1 MARLKV
7 AWRHLAE
14 GVAALAFATL
24 FFAFIVQVA
33 SRYVFNAPVSWTLEL
48 CAIAYVW
55 VVFWSAGVLVPEGRH
70 IAFDVL
76 YHWLPPRVRRVVA
89 IFLSACLAAIY
100 LAALP
105 GVLDYVRYLGR
116 RSTMLLHVRMDLVYA
131 CFAIFLVA
139 VILGA
144 LVRLR
149 GLVGSRWR
157 FEI

>member
-1 MARLKV
+1 MQRLKV
-7 AWRHLAE
+7 AWRHFAE

-33 SRYVFNAPVSWTLEL
+33 SRYVFGVPVSWTLEL
-48 CAIAYVW
+48 CAISYVW
-55 VVFWSAGVLVPEGRH
+55 VVFWSAGVLVPEKRQ

-76 YHWLPPRVRRVVA
+76 YHWFPPKARRVVA
-89 IFLSACLAAIY
+89 IFLSTCLALTY

-105 GVLDYVRYLGR
+105 GVLGYIQYLSR

-139 VILGA
+139 VIVEAA
-144 LVRLR
+144 LRLR
-149 GLVGSRWR
+149 VLASARWR
-157 FEI
+157 DEL

>member
-55 VVFWSAGVLVPEGRH
+55 VVFWSAGVLVPERRH

-89 IFLSACLAAIY
+89 IFLSACLAAVY

>member
-1 MARLKV
+1 
-7 AWRHLAE
+7 
-14 GVAALAFATL
+14 
-24 FFAFIVQVA
+24 
-33 SRYVFNAPVSWTLEL
+33 
-48 CAIAYVW
+48 
-55 VVFWSAGVLVPEGRH
+55 
-70 IAFDVL
+70 
-76 YHWLPPRVRRVVA
+76 VVA

>member
-55 VVFWSAGVLVPEGRH
+55 VVFWSAGVLVPERGH

-105 GVLDYVRYLGR
+105 GVLGYVRYLGR